1 MDVVLLWMI
10 IRIRPDGNVQL
21 SPVKRL
27 GFLCVWDCVQMAGSR
42 VHACPFLKTP
52 TSQLNKT
59 SPSLEFLFQLL
70 AANEKALPL
79 FTFLSI
85 KNSIFHMN

>member
-79 FTFLSI
+79 LLFCPSRTVFFT
-85 KNSIFHMN
+85 